1 MKTNPNSIHEDVG
14 SIHGPSQWVK
24 NLTSGIPIVSHWVK
38 NLTSNHEDVC
48 SIPSLAQRVKY
59 LAAASS
65 CGLGH

>member
-1 MKTNPNSIHEDVG
+1 MV
-14 SIHGPSQWVK
+14 QWVK

-38 NLTSNHEDVC
+38 NLTSNHGDVC